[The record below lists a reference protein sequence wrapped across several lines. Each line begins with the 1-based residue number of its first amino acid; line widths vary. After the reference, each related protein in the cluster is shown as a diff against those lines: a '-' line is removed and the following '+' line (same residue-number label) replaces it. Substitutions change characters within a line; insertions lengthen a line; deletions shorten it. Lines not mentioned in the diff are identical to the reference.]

1 MDSSKNEQLLARAIE
16 ITKEAGMGKEM
27 WAVGGG
33 TVLSHYYDHRL
44 SKDID
49 IFINDPQFLSS
60 LSPRLNEIA
69 NEAAGYDETG
79 SFISLTFPEG
89 EVDFIVGSQLSKFK
103 PQEQPFLNQV
113 VNLEDPVEIIAKKI
127 VYRGHYAVS
136 RDIFDLAVVSSD
148 RMKDIV
154 DIFSKH
160 PNEVKKFYERLSA
173 STKNRDELYSIT
185 QKGSILPGGM
195 KFIGKE
201 VKLCKKIESQLRQ
214 RQR

>member
-16 ITKEAGMGKEM
+16 ITKEAGMGKKM

-89 EVDFIVGSQLSKFK
+89 EVDFM
-103 PQEQPFLNQV
+103 
-113 VNLEDPVEIIAKKI
+113 NLFW
-127 VYRGHYAVS
+127 RSS
-136 RDIFDLAVVSSD
+136 RD
-148 RMKDIV
+148 
-154 DIFSKH
+154 FS
-160 PNEVKKFYERLSA
+160 RGRSA
-173 STKNRDELYSIT
+173 SLT
-185 QKGSILPGGM
+185 
-195 KFIGKE
+195 
-201 VKLCKKIESQLRQ
+201 
-214 RQR
+214 

>member
-1 MDSSKNEQLLARAIE
+1 
-16 ITKEAGMGKEM
+16 M

-89 EVDFIVGSQLSKFK
+89 EVDFM
-103 PQEQPFLNQV
+103 
-113 VNLEDPVEIIAKKI
+113 NLFW
-127 VYRGHYAVS
+127 RGY
-136 RDIFDLAVVSSD
+136 
-148 RMKDIV
+148 
-154 DIFSKH
+154 
-160 PNEVKKFYERLSA
+160 PRL
-173 STKNRDELYSIT
+173 
-185 QKGSILPGGM
+185 
-195 KFIGKE
+195 
-201 VKLCKKIESQLRQ
+201 
-214 RQR
+214 